1 MIRPLIGPSTTVR
14 VCQSIPL
21 DNTYTDT
28 ILFTSKSAQ
37 ESYFASKTKKTY
49 SGLTYQRLASNS
61 STWAIFLEDVA
72 DYFYD
77 CNYLCFQN
85 GGFGN
90 KWLYA
95 FISDILYINENCTAI
110 TFEIDVMQTWL
121 FDFEIKKSF
130 IERMHVSDDT
140 ISRNVVEEDLNFMQ
154 RYEYYYVENSRLFEG
169 STRPLDTDGEFD
181 DRIIYD
187 SIILV
192 ATSED
197 VDEEDEVLEGGLIQN
212 TYQGLKYIG
221 FNAND
226 LGVGYCNAWL
236 KRMNEGGKAGAINS
250 ISMVPS
256 AGLTYSSG
264 GNGKLNI
271 NIEDPNGNV
280 GEKEYLINYSTLD
293 DDYVPKNN
301 KLFCWPYH
309 FFSIT
314 TLDGQSYDYKYED
327 IIESDPVPGTS
338 TMKFKFKFAFGTDP
352 TYFMYPSYYMKCN
365 NNFDY
370 GIKLSGFP
378 KCNWN
383 FGVWEN
389 YYAQQDTN
397 ITLSMLASAL
407 GSASS
412 ASGSVVSGAG
422 SKKGLGVETG
432 LAIAQAGLGTLQA
445 GLSTFGGLSVVKSQ
459 PDQSKGANNVGGV
472 NYNMETMDFWI
483 IHKRLHWGYVVKIDD
498 YFTKFGYRV
507 NSTGV
512 PNLHTRKYWNYLK
525 LDQPSVTGNM
535 PVGDMRMIKQILS
548 NGITFWHTTDVGNYD
563 LNNNEGVLGH

>member
-37 ESYFASKTKKTY
+37 ESYFASKTKKVY

-61 STWAIFLEDVA
+61 STWAIFLENVA

-154 RYEYYYVENSRLFEG
+154 RYEYYKIEPSGLFG
-169 STRPLDTDGEFD
+169 GTSSDLSKDYSSVVL
-181 DRIIYD
+181 I
-187 SIILV
+187 

-197 VDEEDEVLEGGLIQN
+197 CDQEDEVRGGEMIQN
-212 TYQGLKYIG
+212 TYQGLKYIA
-221 FNAND
+221 FPIYQNPSACLEALNE
-226 LGVGYCNAWL
+226 WL
-236 KRMNEGGKAGAINS
+236 KKMNESGKAGAINS
-250 ISMVPS
+250 ISMVP
-256 AGLTYSSG
+256 ATGLSMVP
-264 GNGKLNI
+264 
-271 NIEDPNGNV
+271 EDGWKYKAEV
-280 GEKEYLINYSTLD
+280 IDGVIREKSYKINYTNLD

-309 FFSIT
+309 FFTIT
-314 TLDGQSYDYKYED
+314 TMDGQSYDFKYED
-327 IIESDPVPGTS
+327 IIESDPIPGNAE
-338 TMKFKFKFAFGTDP
+338 MKFSFKFAFGPNP
-352 TYFMYPSYYMKCN
+352 TYFMFPQYYMKHEN
-365 NNFDY
+365 NIDY
-370 GIKLSGFP
+370 GIKLTGFP
-378 KCNWN
+378 QCNWN

-389 YYAQQDTN
+389 YYAQQDIN
-397 ITLSMLASAL
+397 ITLSMLASAI
-407 GSASS
+407 GSANQA
-412 ASGSVVSGAG
+412 ASGMMNSSGG
-422 SKKGLGVETG
+422 SKGSLAASAGLS
-432 LAIAQAGLGTLQA
+432 IAQAGMGALQA

-472 NYNMETMDFWI
+472 NYNLETMDFWI

-525 LDQPSVTGNM
+525 LDQPSVIGNM